1 MKTYFLVLTNSDQIC
16 CIIKKIINTYKDT
29 EMVWE
34 LPCVSNSFTW
44 TKLRWSWCKH
54 HNTLIA
60 ERIRKSN
67 LNQKESQGYLISKH
81 SRVQTFGLQILV
93 PGVMVYKIRD
103 SSDSCPR
110 HLRINSCLQASRVNS
125 RKCLGLGLRLQ
136 NEI

>member
-1 MKTYFLVLTNSDQIC
+1 MRLQFIYMNKTTVELMLTLNSC
-16 CIIKKIINTYKDT
+16 
-29 EMVWE
+29 
-34 LPCVSNSFTW
+34 
-44 TKLRWSWCKH
+44 R

-81 SRVQTFGLQILV
+81 YRVQTFGLQILV
-93 PGVMVYKIRD
+93 PGVIVYKIRD

-136 NEI
+136 NEIKNANMISGPWQVHLQAIKHNGTR